1 VMWVESTT
9 GMLFIIDSW
18 LMKSNLSA
26 PTGMYIYTKF
36 NYDFIS
42 WVVSAV
48 EVIVMM
54 RMWNSDGIVLN
65 VRMIFVSCNIELQ
78 YIVVVVVVD

>member
-1 VMWVESTT
+1 MESTM
-9 GMLFIIDSW
+9 GMLFIDSW
-18 LMKSNLSA
+18 LMKSASSA
-26 PTGMYIYTKF
+26 PTGVYIYTKF

-54 RMWNSDGIVLN
+54 MWNGDGIVLN
-65 VRMIFVSCNIELQ
+65 VRMSFVSCNIKLE
-78 YIVVVVVVD
+78 YVVVVVD